1 MALIMQSF
9 KLSSHFWLNSEYK
22 LKCRAATRRLAS
34 QDSIRANGVSSSSS
48 SSCAWEKERSR
59 HLRNG
64 KLGKSVGEEKRKKKE
79 EIQQKLEALWDDGC
93 GTQTVKDYLEL
104 VQESIRP
111 DGGPPRWFTPL
122 ASGPPLKD
130 SPPLL
135 FLPGV
140 GGSGLGLIL
149 QHKALGKVFEIWS
162 LNIPAND
169 RTPFIGL
176 VKLVEQTVRM
186 KHESSPDKPIYLVGD
201 SFGGCL
207 ALAVAARNPTIDL
220 VVILTNPAT
229 SFGRS
234 QLQPFFR
241 LMEALPDK
249 HVALPYLLYYLGDL
263 NMMPM
268 VNIKMVPPSTLAFDL
283 SDDFAALLA
292 KFNELTDFNPKET
305 LAWKLKLLKS
315 ASEYANSR
323 LHAVTAEVLVLA
335 SGMDNVLP
343 SADEAKRLAR
353 SLRNCKVRYF
363 NDKGHRILLENGFNL
378 LSIIKGTSTYRR
390 SRRHDYVLDY
400 LPPSMSEF
408 KKTLENNRF
417 YRYATDPV
425 MLSTMENGTIVRGLA
440 GVPTEGPVLLV
451 GYHMLM
457 GLEIIPLVEEFLKVK
472 KVVLRGVAHPTCF
485 TQLADEN
492 GSYVPSF
499 VVDMAR
505 LYGALPVSASGL
517 FKLLATKSHVL
528 LYPGGAREALHR
540 KGEEYK
546 VMWPDR
552 PEFVRMAAKF
562 GATIVPFGAVGEDDI
577 ARLVLD
583 YDDLMK
589 IPILS
594 DAIMGSNE
602 RDEKMGIRLRTN
614 MTGEVANQS
623 LYIPGMLPKIPGRL
637 YYLFGKPISTKGK
650 GQMLKDREEA
660 HKLYLEI
667 KCEVEKSMAYLLK
680 KREEDP
686 YRSLFRRTA
695 YRALASPSVEVPTFE
710 C

>member
-9 KLSSHFWLNSEYK
+9 KISSYFWLNSEHK
-22 LKCRAATRRLAS
+22 LKCGATTRCLARH
-34 QDSIRANGVSSSSS
+34 DSIRPNGLSS
-48 SSCAWEKERSR
+48 AWEKERINSP
-59 HLRNG
+59 LGNG
-64 KLGKSVGEEKRKKKE
+64 DLGTSVGEE
-79 EIQQKLEALWDDGC
+79 KLEALWDDGY
-93 GTQTVKDYLEL
+93 GTQTAKDYLEL
-104 VQESIRP
+104 AQEITRP

-122 ASGPPLKD
+122 SCGPPLKH
-130 SPPLL
+130 SPALL

-149 QHKALGKVFEIWS
+149 HHKALGKVFEIWS
-162 LNIPAND
+162 LNIPVDD

-176 VKLVEQTVRM
+176 VKLVEQTIRM

-234 QLQPFFR
+234 QLQPFFPF
-241 LMEALPDK
+241 LEALPDK
-249 HVALPYLLYYLGDL
+249 RVAFPHLLYYLGDL
-263 NMMPM
+263 TMMPM
-268 VNIKMVPPSTLAFDL
+268 VNIKI
-283 SDDFAALLA
+283 SDDLAALLS
-292 KFNELTDFNPKET
+292 KFNEFTDIKPKEN

-335 SGMDNVLP
+335 SGKDNVLP
-343 SADEAKRLAR
+343 SEDEAKRLER

-378 LSIIKGTSTYRR
+378 LSIIKGTSTYRH

-408 KKTLENNRF
+408 KKALENNRF

-440 GVPTEGPVLLV
+440 GVPNEGPVLLV

-457 GLEIIPLVEEFLKVK
+457 GLELIPLVEEFLKAK
-472 KVVLRGVAHPTCF
+472 KVVLRGVAHPTWF

-492 GSYVPSF
+492 GSYIPSF
-499 VVDMAR
+499 IVDMAR
-505 LYGALPVSASGL
+505 LYGALPVSASNL

-546 VMWPDR
+546 VMWPDQ

-562 GATIVPFGAVGEDDI
+562 GATIVPFGAVGEDDLAQLI
-577 ARLVLD
+577 LD
-583 YDDLMK
+583 YDDLTK
-589 IPILS
+589 IPIVS
-594 DAIMGSNE
+594 DAIRRSSE
-602 RDEKMGIRLRTN
+602 LDEKMGTRLRTN
-614 MTGEVANQS
+614 MAGEVANQT
-623 LYIPGMLPKIPGRL
+623 LYIPGMLPKVPGRL

-650 GQMLKDREEA
+650 RGMLKDREEA
-660 HKLYLEI
+660 HKLYLEV
-667 KCEVEKSMAYLLK
+667 KSEVENSMAYLLK

-695 YRALASPSVEVPTFE
+695 YRALASPFVDEVPTFE

>member
-9 KLSSHFWLNSEYK
+9 KISSYFWLNSEHK
-22 LKCRAATRRLAS
+22 LKCGATNRCLAS
-34 QDSIRANGVSSSSS
+34 RDSTVFSSDSIRVNGISSG
-48 SSCAWEKERSR
+48 WEKERSS
-59 HLRNG
+59 LLGNG
-64 KLGKSVGEEKRKKKE
+64 DLGTNVGEEKRKE
-79 EIQQKLEALWDDGC
+79 GIQEKLEALWDDGY
-93 GTQTVKDYLEL
+93 GTQNAKDYLEL
-104 VQESIRP
+104 AQEITRP
-111 DGGPPRWFTPL
+111 DGRPPRWFTPL
-122 ASGPPLKD
+122 SCGPPLKH
-130 SPPLL
+130 SPALF

-149 QHKALGKVFEIWS
+149 HHKALGKVFEIWS
-162 LNIPAND
+162 LNIPVND

-176 VKLVEQTVRM
+176 VKLVEQTIRM

-234 QLQPFFR
+234 QLQPFFP
-241 LMEALPDK
+241 LLEAFPDN
-249 HVALPYLLYYLGDL
+249 HVSFPNILSYLGDL
-263 NMMPM
+263 TKMPM
-268 VNIKMVPPSTLAFDL
+268 ENIKIVPPSSLVSDL
-283 SDDFAALLA
+283 YDDLAALLS
-292 KFNELTDFNPKET
+292 KFNEFTDFKPKET

-335 SGMDNVLP
+335 SGKDNVLP
-343 SADEAKRLAR
+343 SEDEAKRLAR

-408 KKTLENNRF
+408 KKAFENNRF

-440 GVPTEGPVLLV
+440 GVPNEGPVLLV

-457 GLEIIPLVEEFLKVK
+457 GLEMIPLVEEFLKAK
-472 KVVLRGVAHPTCF
+472 KVVLRAVAHPTFF

-492 GSYVPSF
+492 GSYIPSF
-499 VVDMAR
+499 IVDMVR
-505 LYGALPVSASGL
+505 LYGALPVSASNL

-546 VMWPDR
+546 VMWPDQ

-562 GATIVPFGAVGEDDI
+562 GATIVPFGAVGEDDL
-577 ARLVLD
+577 AQLVLD
-583 YDDLMK
+583 YDDLTK
-589 IPILS
+589 IPIVS
-594 DAIMGSNE
+594 DAIRRSSE
-602 RDEKMGIRLRTN
+602 LDDKMGTRLRTN
-614 MTGEVANQS
+614 MGGEVANQT
-623 LYIPGMLPKIPGRL
+623 LYIPGMLPKVPGRL

-650 GQMLKDREEA
+650 PEILKDREEA
-660 HKLYLEI
+660 HKLYLEV
-667 KCEVEKSMAYLLK
+667 KSEVENSMAYLLK

-686 YRSLFRRTA
+686 YRSLFSRTA
-695 YRALASPSVEVPTFE
+695 YRALSSPFVEVPTFE